1 VKRIVAEKKASSYK
15 EVAAILIE
23 EMRQSNKMDDYD
35 NANDDL
41 SDSSGESPAKKSKLS
56 SCMSKEKKEKNVK
69 RRVYD
74 ALNVLKAANVLIENQ
89 KLVTCSNFYETT
101 FDNPV
106 EMMSDPECSYESD
119 NTDELGIHST

>member
-1 VKRIVAEKKASSYK
+1 
-15 EVAAILIE
+15 
-23 EMRQSNKMDDYD
+23 
-35 NANDDL
+35 
-41 SDSSGESPAKKSKLS
+41 
-56 SCMSKEKKEKNVK
+56 MSKEKKEKNVK

-106 EMMSDPECSYESD
+106 MMSDPECSYESD
-119 NTDELGIHST
+119 NTDELGIHKVNTIVTR